1 MLASDGANGL
11 SFASGAQPSFKIDRF
26 DARNALDT
34 ALPADAKPSGSG
46 HTSRLDAFLSFE
58 RYRSLVEAA
67 RCCARCVFRISVSG
81 YTFATLLTRG
91 WVLQAAART

>member
-1 MLASDGANGL
+1 MSC
-11 SFASGAQPSFKIDRF
+11 AQPSFKIDRF

-34 ALPADAKPSGSG
+34 ALPAGAKPSGSG

-67 RCCARCVFRISVSG
+67 RCCVFRIGVSG
-81 YTFATLLTRG
+81 YTVATLLTRG